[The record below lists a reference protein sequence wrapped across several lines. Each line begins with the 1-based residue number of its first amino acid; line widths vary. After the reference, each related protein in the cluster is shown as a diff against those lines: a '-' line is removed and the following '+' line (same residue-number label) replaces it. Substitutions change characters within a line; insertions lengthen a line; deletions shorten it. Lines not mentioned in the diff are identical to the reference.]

1 MTTVGHFSGKVAKV
15 ADCDSR
21 PNNANV
27 LRFDLLLSSVKQ
39 NPKNIVE
46 DTFC

>member
-21 PNNANV
+21 PNNANF
-27 LRFDLLLSSVKQ
+27 LIFDLLLSSVKQ
-39 NPKNIVE
+39 HPKNIVE